1 MLPLRVVVGG
11 QRSLADVVADLRSG
25 IVKRITRQ
33 RLSLGDLIGEL
44 RRSGLPS
51 GPFFDVTVNYL
62 RLPGVGEL
70 PDFVHSVEDLSQGS
84 GLLALAINVY
94 ELDHD
99 GPLKMVLN
107 YATDVFDVDY
117 PIESVERHLK
127 RLLYA
132 GVEALDGEPGTLPM
146 LSGDELD
153 VLIDRRRAT
162 VVPFSDRSTVIE
174 RVMAQAARIPNAV
187 AMVGP
192 GAEPITYDE
201 LAERIMRLANL
212 LREQGVGV
220 GDRVAVRLERGPDMV
235 VAILAAL
242 HAGAAYVPIDPGYP
256 AERTRYLLED
266 SAAKVV
272 LTDGTA
278 PVTGGVATI
287 TAASWT
293 TGTLLVDAPAPAAT
307 DAAYVIYTSGST
319 GRPKG
324 VVVEHR
330 SVINRLAWMQRE
342 YPIGADDV
350 ILQKTPIS
358 FDVSVWEL
366 FWWAIEGAKVALLAA
381 GAEKDP
387 REILRAVAESR
398 VTVMHFVPSMLTPFL
413 DQLEAVP
420 DAVDQAE
427 SLRVVFCSGEPLRPH
442 QVMRWNRAFAGLG
455 PAAPR
460 LVNLYGPTEA
470 TVDVSFF
477 DCPTDPDQPL
487 RRVPIGSP
495 IDNTRLYVLGASGQ
509 PQPTGVAGELCIAG
523 VGVARG
529 YLNRPELQAE
539 KFVSDPFHQGDRMYR
554 TGDLA
559 RWLADGQLEY
569 LGRIDRQVKIRG
581 NRVELGEVENALVSA
596 PGVADAMV
604 VDVETPGRGPYLV
617 AYYVASAPRATAELR
632 KYLSQTLP
640 DFMVPV
646 SFHRVD
652 EIPLTP
658 SGKADRATLV
668 AGHQGDG
675 RCPVVPSAYRRGI
688 GSRRGVARRTRR
700 RHGVS
705 A

>member
-1 MLPLRVVVGG
+1 M
-11 QRSLADVVADLRSG
+11 
-25 IVKRITRQ
+25 
-33 RLSLGDLIGEL
+33 
-44 RRSGLPS
+44 
-51 GPFFDVTVNYL
+51 TVNYL

-70 PDFVHSVEDLSQGS
+70 PDFVQSVEDLSQGS

-127 RLLYA
+127 GLLYA
-132 GVEALDGEPGTLPM
+132 GIEALDVEPGALPM

-153 VLIDRRRAT
+153 ALTDRRRAT

-174 RVMAQAARIPNAV
+174 RVMAQAARTPDAV
-187 AMVGP
+187 AMIGP
-192 GAEPITYDE
+192 RAEPVTYDQ
-201 LAERIMRLANL
+201 LAERTMRLANL
-212 LREQGVGV
+212 LRQQGVGV

-242 HAGAAYVPIDPGYP
+242 HAGAAYVPIDPSHP
-256 AERTRYLLED
+256 AERIRYLLED

-272 LTDGTA
+272 VTDGAVA
-278 PVTGGVATI
+278 PVASGVATI
-287 TAASWT
+287 TAGSWT
-293 TGTLLVDAPAPAAT
+293 TGTLRVDAPAPAAT

-342 YPIGADDV
+342 YPIGDDDV

-366 FWWAIEGAKVALLAA
+366 FWWAIEGAKVTLLAP

-387 REILRAVAESR
+387 REILQAIAESR

-420 DAVDQAE
+420 DAADQAE
-427 SLRVVFCSGEPLRPH
+427 SLRLVFCSGEPLRPH
-442 QVMRWNRAFAGLG
+442 QVMRWNRAFAGRG
-455 PAAPR
+455 SAAPR

-487 RRVPIGSP
+487 RRVPIGRP
-495 IDNTRLYVLGASGQ
+495 IDNTRTVCARRIGA
-509 PQPTGVAGELCIAG
+509 
-523 VGVARG
+523 
-529 YLNRPELQAE
+529 
-539 KFVSDPFHQGDRMYR
+539 
-554 TGDLA
+554 
-559 RWLADGQLEY
+559 
-569 LGRIDRQVKIRG
+569 
-581 NRVELGEVENALVSA
+581 A
-596 PGVADAMV
+596 P
-604 VDVETPGRGPYLV
+604 
-617 AYYVASAPRATAELR
+617 
-632 KYLSQTLP
+632 
-640 DFMVPV
+640 
-646 SFHRVD
+646 
-652 EIPLTP
+652 
-658 SGKADRATLV
+658 ADR
-668 AGHQGDG
+668 GG
-675 RCPVVPSAYRRGI
+675 R
-688 GSRRGVARRTRR
+688 
-700 RHGVS
+700 
-705 A
+705 